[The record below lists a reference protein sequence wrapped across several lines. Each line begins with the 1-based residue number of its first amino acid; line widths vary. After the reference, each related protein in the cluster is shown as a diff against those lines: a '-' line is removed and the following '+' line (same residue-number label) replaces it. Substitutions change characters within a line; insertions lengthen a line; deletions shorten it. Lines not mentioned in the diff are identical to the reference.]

1 LKGNGKKAASSAIVK
16 KIVAIR
22 DKWHTKNHPF
32 FQEMA
37 RGKLPLRALGLY
49 MAQHYRFVELVLP
62 AFGHLMA
69 RAPEDVRYS
78 LIENLA
84 EEAGLQAIQKEGH
97 VPHDHMID
105 IFNFTRASGLKDSE
119 VKNLE
124 RTPAWWA
131 RALHYCSTLRD
142 EPIGVALAMQST
154 QEGQQ
159 VALNVEVT
167 LPAFAKHY
175 GYNRGDPAIAFFE
188 EHAEADA
195 EHSGRQLALTAKY
208 VNTPELAARALW
220 VAEEACRLRWA
231 SITDLYQT
239 EVLKQKP
246 VLPKGVSSL
255 PMVSNA

>member
-1 LKGNGKKAASSAIVK
+1 MKGNGKKAASSAIVK
-16 KIVAIR
+16 KIVAVR
-22 DKWHTKNHPF
+22 EKWHTKNHPF
-32 FQEMA
+32 FQEMKT
-37 RGKLPLRALGLY
+37 GKLPLRALGMY

-62 AFGHLMA
+62 AFGHLLA
-69 RAPEDVRYS
+69 HAPEDVRYS

-84 EEAGLQAIQKEGH
+84 EEAGL
-97 VPHDHMID
+97 
-105 IFNFTRASGLKDSE
+105 KDAE
-119 VKNLE
+119 VRNLT

-131 RALHYCSTLRD
+131 RSLHYCSTLRD

-167 LPAFAKHY
+167 LPAFEKHY
-175 GYNRGDPAIAFFE
+175 GYKRGDPAIAFFE

-195 EHSGRQLALTAKY
+195 EHSGRQLALTARY
-208 VNTPELAARALW
+208 VDTPELAARALW

-231 SITDLYQT
+231 SITDLYQS

-246 VLPKGVSSL
+246 VPPQGVK
-255 PMVSNA
+255 AA

>member
-1 LKGNGKKAASSAIVK
+1 MKGNGKKAASSAIVK
-16 KIVAIR
+16 KILAIR

-37 RGKLPLRALGLY
+37 KGKLPLRALGVY

-62 AFGHLMA
+62 AFGHLLA
-69 RAPEDVRYS
+69 RSPEDVRYA

-84 EEAGLQAIQKEGH
+84 EEAGLQALQKEGH
-97 VPHDHMID
+97 VPHDHMED
-105 IFNFTRASGLKDSE
+105 ILAFTRAAGLKDSE
-119 VKNLE
+119 VRSLE

-131 RALHYCSTLRD
+131 RTLHYCSTLRD

-167 LPAFAKHY
+167 LPAFEKHY
-175 GYNRGDPAIAFFE
+175 GYTRGDAEIAFFE
-188 EHAEADA
+188 EHAEVDA

-208 VNTPELAARALW
+208 VDTPELAARAVW

-246 VLPKGVSSL
+246 VLPSGVR
-255 PMVSNA
+255 AA

>member
-1 LKGNGKKAASSAIVK
+1 VK
-16 KIVAIR
+16 KVLAIR
-22 DKWHTKNHPF
+22 EKWHTKNHPF

-37 RGKLPLRALGLY
+37 KGKLPLRALGVY

-62 AFGHLMA
+62 AFGHLLA
-69 RAPEDVRYS
+69 RSPEDVRYA

-84 EEAGLQAIQKEGH
+84 EEAGLQALQKEGH
-97 VPHDHMID
+97 VPRDHMED
-105 IFNFTRASGLKDSE
+105 ILAFTRAAGLKDRE
-119 VKNLE
+119 VRSLE

-131 RALHYCSTLRD
+131 RTLHYCSTLRD

-167 LPAFAKHY
+167 LPAFEKHY
-175 GYNRGDPAIAFFE
+175 GYKRGDREIAFFE
-188 EHAEADA
+188 EHAEADV
-195 EHSGRQLALTAKY
+195 EHSARQLALTGKY
-208 VNTPELAARALW
+208 VDTPELAARALE

-231 SITDLYQT
+231 SITDLYQS

-246 VLPKGVSSL
+246 VLPVGVGTAL
-255 PMVSNA
+255 A

>member
-1 LKGNGKKAASSAIVK
+1 VKGNGKKAAASAVVK

-22 DKWHTKNHPF
+22 EKWHTKKHPF
-32 FQEMA
+32 FQEMTKG
-37 RGKLPLRALGLY
+37 RLPLRALGMY
-49 MAQHYRFVELVLP
+49 MAQHYKFVELVLP

-69 RAPEDVRYS
+69 RAPDDVRYS

-84 EEAGLQAIQKEGH
+84 EEAGLQAIQREGH
-97 VPHDHMID
+97 VPHDHMED
-105 IFNFTRASGLKDSE
+105 IFAFTRAAGMKESE
-119 VKNLE
+119 VRNLV

-131 RALHYCSTLRD
+131 RTLHYTATMRD

-175 GYNRGDPAIAFFE
+175 GYNRGDREIAFFE
-188 EHAEADA
+188 EHAEADQ
-195 EHSGRQLALTAKY
+195 EHSNRQLTLTAKY
-208 VNTPELAARALW
+208 VNTPELAARACQ

-231 SITDLYQT
+231 SITDLYQS

-246 VLPKGVSSL
+246 VLPEGVK
-255 PMVSNA
+255 AA

>member
-1 LKGNGKKAASSAIVK
+1 LKGNGKKAAASSAIVK

-22 DKWHTKNHPF
+22 EKWHTKNHPF
-32 FQEMA
+32 FQGM
-37 RGKLPLRALGLY
+37 RTGKLPLRALGMY

-97 VPHDHMID
+97 VPHDHMED
-105 IFNFTRASGLKDSE
+105 IFRFTRAAGMKDAE
-119 VKNLE
+119 VRNLN

-131 RALHYCSTLRD
+131 RTLHYCSTLQN

-159 VALNVEVT
+159 VGLNVEVT
-167 LPAFAKHY
+167 LPSFEKHY
-175 GYNRGDPAIAFFE
+175 GYKRGNPVIAFFE

-208 VNTPELAARALW
+208 VNTPELAARAMW
-220 VAEEACRLRWA
+220 VAEEACKLRWS
-231 SITDLYQT
+231 SITDLYLS

-246 VLPKGVSSL
+246 VLPEGVK
-255 PMVSNA
+255 AA

>member
-1 LKGNGKKAASSAIVK
+1 VKTNGKKAATSAIGK

-32 FQEMA
+32 FQEMSK
-37 RGKLPLRALGLY
+37 GKLPLRALGMY

-97 VPHDHMID
+97 VPHDHMED
-105 IFNFTRASGLKDSE
+105 IFAFTRAAGLKDAD

-131 RALHYCSTLRD
+131 RTLHYCTTLRD
-142 EPIGVALAMQST
+142 EPIGVSLAMQST

-159 VALNVEVT
+159 VGLNVEVT

-175 GYNRGDPAIAFFE
+175 GYNRGDREIAFFE

-208 VNTPELAARALW
+208 VNTPALAARACW

-231 SITDLYQT
+231 SITDLYQS

-246 VLPKGVSSL
+246 VLPQGVK
-255 PMVSNA
+255 AA